1 MLHCIKSPLILGQW
15 KETINSSKSHFSQS
29 AGSGK
34 QLGAESS
41 KFRFQYLMIK
51 KNITLFHVFTCRCI
65 IKVSQKHYYKIHSW
79 PNSRPVQG
87 LCEIRLCAR
96 LCLWESTDLLAEAQ
110 SFQSKILRSFF
121 FILFAVNNI
130 FWNLLFNPL
139 KSHCNYCYCIV
150 GGCHLYNENWC

>member
-15 KETINSSKSHFSQS
+15 KQTINSSKSHFSQS

-51 KNITLFHVFTCRCI
+51 KNIMLFHVFTCRCI

-96 LCLWESTDLLAEAQ
+96 LCLWESTHLLAEAQ
-110 SFQSKILRSFF
+110 SFQSKILRSLFYSHWRKQHF
-121 FILFAVNNI
+121 LEFIV
-130 FWNLLFNPL
+130 
-139 KSHCNYCYCIV
+139 
-150 GGCHLYNENWC
+150 